1 MNKTEAT
8 AAFEETSFLYGGNA
22 KFVEELYQTYL
33 NNPAAVDSHW
43 RSFFDQMAGDAP
55 TASGPSWARADWP
68 PKPSDEQTAALDGNW
83 VEVEK
88 AIAAKI
94 AASMPKGA
102 KPAPAPVAAP
112 ATVAAANT
120 ADEVKKD
127 RKSTRLN
134 SSHSTLSRMPSSA

>member
-83 VEVEK
+83 AEVEK

-94 AASMPKGA
+94 AASLPKGA
-102 KPAPAPVAAP
+102 KPAAPVAVSPAATAAP
-112 ATVAAANT
+112 A
-120 ADEVKKD
+120 DDVKKATMD
-127 RKSTRLN
+127 SVRALMMIRAY
-134 SSHSTLSRMPSSA
+134 RMRGH